1 MALGKPQKIT
11 RGPKPASK
19 KSNLMWMTTLNP
31 FRLPH
36 HPTQKVQNSSLG
48 DTWIWDGA
56 IETWTEQNPATS
68 PSPSSAPMAYD
79 AATGTVVLFGGNNGS
94 TQYTDHLAVEWNQ
107 VGIRLT
113 QVAPICSIQGWW
125 KNIHEI

>member
-1 MALGKPQKIT
+1 
-11 RGPKPASK
+11 
-19 KSNLMWMTTLNP
+19 
-31 FRLPH
+31 
-36 HPTQKVQNSSLG
+36 
-48 DTWIWDGA
+48 
-56 IETWTEQNPATS
+56 
-68 PSPSSAPMAYD
+68 MAYD